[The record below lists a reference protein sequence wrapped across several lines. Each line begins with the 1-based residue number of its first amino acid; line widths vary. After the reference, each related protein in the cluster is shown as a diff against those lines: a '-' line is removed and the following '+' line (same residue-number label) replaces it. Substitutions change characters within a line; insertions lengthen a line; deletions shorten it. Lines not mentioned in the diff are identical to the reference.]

1 MEVVTQPL
9 NWYLLKCVSEA
20 QLSFPEET
28 EELKAIQ
35 HKCQTLAPKLPWTA
49 TTTSTI
55 QALQIPPSLRHPTT
69 TTATHLILGLLA
81 DQPEEENIIT
91 SGIHFWER
99 VQVTLQGGGPL
110 GLRWGLPHG

>member
-1 MEVVTQPL
+1 MLDL
-9 NWYLLKCVSEA
+9 N
-20 QLSFPEET
+20 
-28 EELKAIQ
+28 ID
-35 HKCQTLAPKLPWTA
+35 
-49 TTTSTI
+49 
-55 QALQIPPSLRHPTT
+55 PTT
-69 TTATHLILGLLA
+69 TTATHLIRGLLA